1 MAGRAVAGHGS
12 VARVT
17 GGPWLLWNDVDATA
31 VPKVSLHDHLDGGLR
46 PATIVELAEEVGAEL
61 PATDPDELASWFH
74 RSADSGSLVDYLK
87 TFDVTTSVMQTA
99 EGLSRVAR
107 EYVEDLAADG
117 VLYGEV
123 RWAPEQ
129 HLRAGLTLD
138 GAVEAVQAGLTQG
151 VERVRSEGHEIRV
164 GQLVTAMR
172 HADRALEIAEL
183 TLRHRDAG
191 VVGFDIAG
199 AEAGFPP
206 SRHRV
211 AFDHLARQLFPVTVH
226 AGEADGLESI
236 RSALFDGRALRLGH
250 GVRLAEDLR
259 LDREDEDNTYVT
271 VGRLARWVRDR
282 QIALELCPSS
292 NLQTGAIEQWGS
304 ELADHPFDLLYQLGF
319 RVTVN
324 TDNRLMSDTTLS
336 KELAL
341 LTETF
346 DYDVDDLR
354 MFQLNAV
361 DAAFLPLEDREEL
374 ADRIESRFEAL

>member
-1 MAGRAVAGHGS
+1 MA
-12 VARVT
+12 
-17 GGPWLLWNDVDATA
+17 GGPWLLWNDVDATTL
-31 VPKVSLHDHLDGGLR
+31 PKVSLHDHLDGALR
-46 PATIVELAEEVGAEL
+46 PATIVELADEVGASL
-61 PATDPDELASWFH
+61 PATEADELADWFH

-99 EGLSRVAR
+99 DGLTRVAR
-107 EYVEDLAADG
+107 EYVEDLAEDG
-117 VLYGEV
+117 VVYGEV

-129 HLRAGLTLD
+129 HLASGLTLD
-138 GAVEAVQAGLTQG
+138 GAVEAVQAGLVQG
-151 VERVRSEGHEIRV
+151 VELVRAGGRQIRV

-183 TLRHRDAG
+183 ALRHRDGG

-199 AEAGFPP
+199 AEAGYPP

-211 AFDHLARQLFPVTVH
+211 GFDHLARQLFPVTVH

-282 QIALELCPSS
+282 QIALELCPQS
-292 NLQTGAIEQWGS
+292 NLQTGAIEAWGT

-346 DYDVDDLR
+346 DYDIDDLR
-354 MFQLNAV
+354 LFQLNAV

-374 ADRIESRFEAL
+374 ADLVDSGFDAL